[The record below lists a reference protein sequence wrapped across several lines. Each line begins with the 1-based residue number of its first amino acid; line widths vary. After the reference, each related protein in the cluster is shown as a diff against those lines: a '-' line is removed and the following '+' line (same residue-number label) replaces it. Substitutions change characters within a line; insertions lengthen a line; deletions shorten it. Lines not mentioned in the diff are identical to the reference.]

1 MNTPSQIRIAT
12 RESRLAL
19 WQAEYVASRLRELYP
34 HIAVELVPM
43 TTTGDQI
50 LDAPLARIGGKGLFI
65 KELEV
70 AMAEN
75 RADIAVHSM
84 KDVGVHFPEGFV
96 LAAILPRANPFD
108 ALVSNHYAH
117 FADLPQGA
125 KVGTCSLR
133 RRMQI
138 AALRPDLELLDL
150 RGNVQTRLNKLDRG
164 DFDAIVLACAGLQR
178 LGLDSR
184 IREVLPATV
193 SLPAI
198 GQGAIGIECHQDSPV
213 YPLLAALNDAE
224 TALCVHTERVINS
237 RLQGSCQV
245 PLAAY
250 ATLHENTIRLSA
262 RIGLPDGSRV
272 ISEAGEAPVDE
283 AATLAHQLTDR
294 LIAQGALDIL
304 AALNIP

>member
-198 GQGAIGIECHQDSPV
+198 GQGAIGIECH
-213 YPLLAALNDAE
+213 
-224 TALCVHTERVINS
+224 
-237 RLQGSCQV
+237 
-245 PLAAY
+245 
-250 ATLHENTIRLSA
+250 
-262 RIGLPDGSRV
+262 
-272 ISEAGEAPVDE
+272 
-283 AATLAHQLTDR
+283 
-294 LIAQGALDIL
+294 
-304 AALNIP
+304 